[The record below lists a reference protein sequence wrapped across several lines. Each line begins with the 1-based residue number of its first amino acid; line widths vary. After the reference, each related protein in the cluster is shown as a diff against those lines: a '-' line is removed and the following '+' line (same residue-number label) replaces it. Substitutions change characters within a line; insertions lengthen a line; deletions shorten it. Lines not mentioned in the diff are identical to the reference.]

1 MYEINKYGKIVVD
14 EKEVYYGC
22 IKEID
27 AKIGI
32 VKLFVIDWRDR
43 ELQQHQYSTMVVPIS
58 KFTIKY
64 LEVEQ

>member
-1 MYEINKYGKIVVD
+1 MYELNKYGKIVVD

-22 IKEID
+22 ITDLDSKMGI
-27 AKIGI
+27 AKLL
-32 VKLFVIDWRDR
+32 VVDWRDR
-43 ELQQHQYSTMVVPIS
+43 ELQQHTFNVMVVPIS